1 LPNSCTI
8 RKFNIK
14 YATAHIKRRCASMD
28 GGYMY
33 LYRILRFPSA
43 INYNA
48 RTFAAYS
55 TAEFMNIKTSRKY
68 CRDRQTGVYIYKDRT
83 TVYMKNERCFHLREL
98 SCWRSNRFSVRKP
111 QIVCKLTEK
120 KKN

>member
-1 LPNSCTI
+1 
-8 RKFNIK
+8 
-14 YATAHIKRRCASMD
+14 MD

-83 TVYMKNERCFHLREL
+83 TVYMKNGRCFHLREL
-98 SCWRSNRFSVRKP
+98 SCWRSNRVFSQKATNRL
-111 QIVCKLTEK
+111 QINGEK
-120 KKN
+120 KELKKEY